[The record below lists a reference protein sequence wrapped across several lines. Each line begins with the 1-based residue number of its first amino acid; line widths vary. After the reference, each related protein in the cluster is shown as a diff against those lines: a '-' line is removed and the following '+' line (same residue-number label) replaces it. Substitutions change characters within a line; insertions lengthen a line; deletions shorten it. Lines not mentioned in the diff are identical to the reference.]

1 MGVPIAVSPA
11 AGFKWVILWERHTH
25 SNRERHHASP
35 GQDSECYVIAHGIDL
50 SSAEVAHFCRKW
62 QVRELAAFGSVLRS
76 DFRAESDIDFL
87 FTLQEG
93 VRLTLKS
100 WMDMEDELSA
110 ILKRK
115 VDLVPRRSVEQS
127 RNPLRRREILE
138 SAETVYAV
146 G

>member
-1 MGVPIAVSPA
+1 M
-11 AGFKWVILWERHTH
+11 
-25 SNRERHHASP
+25 
-35 GQDSECYVIAHGIDL
+35 IAHGIDL

-62 QVRELAAFGSVLRS
+62 QVRELAAFGSVLRA
-76 DFRAESDIDFL
+76 DFRADSDIDFL

-110 ILKRK
+110 VLKRK
-115 VDLVPRRSVEQS
+115 VDLVPRRSVEHS

-146 G
+146 R